1 MRAPTNVEFG
11 PGLLSRVW
19 LYRPCSEI
27 SSAEASVEGPRNTML
42 STVTRRLSMQADR
55 LIRNRRGSKEKLA
68 GCASNGAACRCHLT
82 VRGQSRRLVCGQR
95 QSLPVPVWV
104 LAKAAVEVAAEG
116 ARIAELTCAEIDG
129 EVARL
134 RAENDRL
141 RQLLEKGDGA
151 PWTSVLFLELE
162 RESYEQQ
169 RILCLKR
176 ELCMALQR
184 RRRLEQAVRAGH
196 ASLERALYG
205 ALSQE
210 GASLQTLE
218 QAFVDG
224 TAAAESDLAEEA
236 MLLDADAA
244 PKQPGRRAAS
254 PAHTPSS
261 ASAAGPAKATSSRR
275 LWEAAEIYQLEQAV
289 FQAASSLMAF
299 AEASGE
305 AWADQLAARL
315 QTLSWQ
321 LLRARELPVT
331 SADVDASTAAVRR
344 RLWRFMAGRPLA
356 KCRDQPSE
364 GVLPGPDMVATPVR
378 LPLCLLRALQDMVE
392 VASGEKELRT
402 EVEQAVASMLEL
414 ADLGDLWDRIIVR
427 CTPSHPV
434 AKVAR
439 PAAALAPAGLRFHC
453 QVPCGIFTDELR
465 VQAMMEDA
473 STIRKAV
480 VQAQELHKAG
490 GLQDV
495 HQMVRWITTKEDHA
509 QKIMTTTADYFL
521 AQKVKKADLSED
533 DYLKRLALHHDVMV
547 AAMKAK
553 QSSELGPVDTLDKAI
568 EALAPIY
575 KK

>member
-1 MRAPTNVEFG
+1 MPVPPHRPRSESKTGLRPAAKPPSAGVGVGKSSGRSGSRARSNSRADLRPEVPDTPAVPT
-11 PGLLSRVW
+11 PS
-19 LYRPCSEI
+19 
-27 SSAEASVEGPRNTML
+27 
-42 STVTRRLSMQADR
+42 
-55 LIRNRRGSKEKLA
+55 
-68 GCASNGAACRCHLT
+68 
-82 VRGQSRRLVCGQR
+82 R
-95 QSLPVPVWV
+95 QSLQS
-104 LAKAAVEVAAEG
+104 E
-116 ARIAELTCAEIDG
+116 AEIDG

-244 PKQPGRRAAS
+244 PKQPGRRAPS

-364 GVLPGPDMVATPVR
+364 GVLSGPDMVATPVR